1 VFLAASASS
10 TAALHTSPSNASLL
24 MQEYVIRCLVII
36 AIVALF
42 SWGFV
47 GENLG
52 IWLSGILLVAL
63 AAVAIGSA
71 ESSGF

>member
-1 VFLAASASS
+1 
-10 TAALHTSPSNASLL
+10 
-24 MQEYVIRCLVII
+24 MQEYVIRCLVIV

-52 IWLSGILLVAL
+52 VWLSGILLVAL